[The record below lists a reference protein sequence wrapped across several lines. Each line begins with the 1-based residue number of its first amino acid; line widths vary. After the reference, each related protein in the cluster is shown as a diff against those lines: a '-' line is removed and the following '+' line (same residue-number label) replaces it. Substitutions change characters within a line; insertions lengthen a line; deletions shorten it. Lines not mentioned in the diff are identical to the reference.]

1 MLLRPASLQGMRIP
15 GLQTPRQLLEVGEL
29 QRLILRLLLVFLRLQ
44 RLVSMQHLDQAMLVL
59 LVSVR
64 QRRVLRLRHL
74 DRDHRGMTLF
84 LIVTTIGCLV
94 APIFG

>member
-1 MLLRPASLQGMRIP
+1 
-15 GLQTPRQLLEVGEL
+15 
-29 QRLILRLLLVFLRLQ
+29 
-44 RLVSMQHLDQAMLVL
+44 MLVL

-74 DRDHRGMTLF
+74 DRDHHGMTLF
-84 LIVTTIGCLV
+84 LIVSFIAYYLDGLVPNLAFGFQVTIIGCLV